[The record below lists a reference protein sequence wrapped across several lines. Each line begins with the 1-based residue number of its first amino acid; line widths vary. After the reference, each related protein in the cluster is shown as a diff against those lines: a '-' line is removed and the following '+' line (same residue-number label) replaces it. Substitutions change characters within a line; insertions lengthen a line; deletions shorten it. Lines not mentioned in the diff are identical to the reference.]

1 MSLYGESDGREP
13 YRRVDEALRTIA
25 KTLHPRTPLFF
36 MYGADD
42 VDEDEDEDEDED
54 AKLSCAFFNHV
65 SKLADSLR
73 PIVNAENRFVAIV
86 ANPGD
91 GYAAAL
97 CAVLLCGC
105 AFIPVD
111 REWSEVRQQRVLEHA
126 NPAAIVFVG
135 PRPPLIRTARWKGR
149 LIDAPEHVPR
159 VTGAAA
165 TSTPELP
172 APPPWAEDALYVVYT
187 SGSTVEPKGVVGTHT
202 GLLARARWAAEG
214 PMRMNPSPPE
224 RDDGE
229 ESELED
235 AEDAPVCRFFART
248 RGCLHTR
255 VGFVDSV
262 TETLCPLL
270 QGAPSVV
277 PQNYDSSDGQVLQ
290 YAMWEGEVT
299 HFSAVASLWERLIN
313 NWLVEINLTT
323 AVCSGEPMPVPLMKR
338 IIRNAG
344 GVYEGFDRENIIKN
358 FTLINLYGSTEVA
371 GDATELQIKRRL
383 IPSEVG
389 VDSDQRRYEVVYRNK
404 SSQLVPLDESLAFAP
419 AGFDLPFAQTIIVKR
434 EGEGAD
440 EKFSVVKEVGEVG
453 EVVVRGLGVA
463 SGYRD
468 AGGEIQGFGSGAIDE
483 LFKGDPMP
491 YHLTGDLGRWD
502 QKGLLHLE
510 GRVDDIVK
518 PFGERVNLNEISAA
532 AMKLAY
538 VTQAVARFW
547 SINEISHAD
556 GTAGT
561 GGAIAVYVVVN
572 GNMHHPSVVHQS
584 VVKSCR
590 QQGIPRVA
598 VPMEDAVMILPEMPL
613 NANGK
618 IDRSALP
625 LPRALNF
632 KGGTGKRKTMA
643 SSSDA
648 GADILTEMQ
657 KILGSGSE
665 WMKQSDDFFFA
676 GGASPDVIV
685 LAQTLG
691 VPAEVVVRHRTA
703 AAIAAAIAEPTA
715 EVMPSSSG
723 EIDVLPAEVLHRI
736 LAFVPLK
743 EQLSVM
749 RLVCKSWRKAV
760 DDTPAPLIQDETEP
774 QAPQGTLVRM
784 WSAHLGRCVD
794 ATPLLSNR
802 YTVSKSRTYI
812 GSHSQEVCCLDPD
825 GQVVWKKEL
834 PGRIEATIVFGKGVV
849 GRSRQRDEGSQ
860 LIVPCLDGKV
870 YCLDENTGKIL
881 WQYDTGGEVKCGLAL
896 TDCGYR
902 LETSTSLYQRPQEV
916 HVPGYGLLW
925 GQSHGGSAFAI
936 VASGP
941 HAGKAI
947 WRYQNSGPGVV
958 EPVVDDTYETQQD
971 VFFAN
976 LKGDVFVVEADA
988 VTKDWMEHGPDGI
1001 KEAKEYVGWSTN
1013 VGAPVFSTPSVHF
1026 QGTTVQ
1032 GMTFPIIVANVDGL
1046 VFGLDRDNGQKVW
1059 TVDLGCKIYAP
1070 IYSDI
1075 EEIMNDFAAKV
1086 LIGTADGEL
1095 VLLRRQQY
1103 GLPNPNLGEEKRE
1116 VADDEF
1122 YMTEV
1127 WRWKGRGG
1135 LRAGPVFLNTGRSG
1149 QVDKTGI
1156 FVAAWDSGEI
1166 SVFSYSDDKNVRL
1179 PRHLSTGRLPAPI
1192 FGTPAFAYDD
1202 HFFPVRREHG
1212 DVRIYVGCRD
1222 DRLHCLKV
1230 SDVRYGVKLD
1240 DGKPTDEMGDG

>member
-25 KTLHPRTPLFF
+25 KTLDARTPLFF

-42 VDEDEDEDEDED
+42 VDEDEDEDED

-111 REWSEVRQQRVLEHA
+111 REWSEVRQRRVLEHA

-135 PRPPLIRTARWKGR
+135 SRPSLIGTARWKGR

-165 TSTPELP
+165 TSTPTLP
-172 APPPWAEDALYVVYT
+172 DPPPWAEDALYVVYT
-187 SGSTVEPKGVVGTHT
+187 SGSTGEPKGVVGTHT

-235 AEDAPVCRFFART
+235 AGDAPVCRFVART

-277 PQNYDSSDGQVLQ
+277 PQKYDSSHIT
-290 YAMWEGEVT
+290 YAMLEEEVT
-299 HFSAVASLWERLIN
+299 HFSAVPSFWERLTN
-313 NWLVEINLTT
+313 DWLAEINLTT
-323 AVCSGEPMPVPLMKR
+323 AVCSGEPMPVPLMNR

-404 SSQLVPLDESLAFAP
+404 SSALVPLDESLAFAP

-468 AGGEIQGFGSGAIDE
+468 AGGEIQGFGSGAMDE

-598 VPMEDAVMILPEMPL
+598 VPMEDAVMILAEMPL

-648 GADILTEMQ
+648 GADILAEMQ

-703 AAIAAAIAEPTA
+703 AAIAAAIAEPSA

-760 DDTPAPLIQDETEP
+760 DDTPAPLIQDETEQ

-794 ATPLLSNR
+794 AAPLLSNR

-825 GQVVWKKEL
+825 GKVVWKKEL
-834 PGRIEATIVFGKGVV
+834 PGRIEATIVFGKG
-849 GRSRQRDEGSQ
+849 S
-860 LIVPCLDGKV
+860 
-870 YCLDENTGKIL
+870 
-881 WQYDTGGEVKCGLAL
+881 
-896 TDCGYR
+896 
-902 LETSTSLYQRPQEV
+902 
-916 HVPGYGLLW
+916 
-925 GQSHGGSAFAI
+925 
-936 VASGP
+936 
-941 HAGKAI
+941 
-947 WRYQNSGPGVV
+947 
-958 EPVVDDTYETQQD
+958 
-971 VFFAN
+971 
-976 LKGDVFVVEADA
+976 
-988 VTKDWMEHGPDGI
+988 
-1001 KEAKEYVGWSTN
+1001 
-1013 VGAPVFSTPSVHF
+1013 
-1026 QGTTVQ
+1026 
-1032 GMTFPIIVANVDGL
+1032 
-1046 VFGLDRDNGQKVW
+1046 
-1059 TVDLGCKIYAP
+1059 
-1070 IYSDI
+1070 
-1075 EEIMNDFAAKV
+1075 
-1086 LIGTADGEL
+1086 
-1095 VLLRRQQY
+1095 
-1103 GLPNPNLGEEKRE
+1103 
-1116 VADDEF
+1116 
-1122 YMTEV
+1122 
-1127 WRWKGRGG
+1127 
-1135 LRAGPVFLNTGRSG
+1135 
-1149 QVDKTGI
+1149 
-1156 FVAAWDSGEI
+1156 
-1166 SVFSYSDDKNVRL
+1166 
-1179 PRHLSTGRLPAPI
+1179 
-1192 FGTPAFAYDD
+1192 
-1202 HFFPVRREHG
+1202 
-1212 DVRIYVGCRD
+1212 
-1222 DRLHCLKV
+1222 
-1230 SDVRYGVKLD
+1230 
-1240 DGKPTDEMGDG
+1240 

>member
-1 MSLYGESDGREP
+1 M
-13 YRRVDEALRTIA
+13 
-25 KTLHPRTPLFF
+25 
-36 MYGADD
+36 
-42 VDEDEDEDEDED
+42 
-54 AKLSCAFFNHV
+54 
-65 SKLADSLR
+65 
-73 PIVNAENRFVAIV
+73 
-86 ANPGD
+86 
-91 GYAAAL
+91 
-97 CAVLLCGC
+97 
-105 AFIPVD
+105 
-111 REWSEVRQQRVLEHA
+111 
-126 NPAAIVFVG
+126 
-135 PRPPLIRTARWKGR
+135 
-149 LIDAPEHVPR
+149 
-159 VTGAAA
+159 
-165 TSTPELP
+165 
-172 APPPWAEDALYVVYT
+172 
-187 SGSTVEPKGVVGTHT
+187 
-202 GLLARARWAAEG
+202 
-214 PMRMNPSPPE
+214 
-224 RDDGE
+224 
-229 ESELED
+229 
-235 AEDAPVCRFFART
+235 
-248 RGCLHTR
+248 
-255 VGFVDSV
+255 DSV

-277 PQNYDSSDGQVLQ
+277 PQKYDSSHIT
-290 YAMWEGEVT
+290 YAMLEEEVT
-299 HFSAVASLWERLIN
+299 HFSAVPSFWERLTN
-313 NWLVEINLTT
+313 DWLAEINLTT
-323 AVCSGEPMPVPLMKR
+323 AVCSGEPMPVPLMNR

-371 GDATELQIKRRL
+371 GDATELQIKQRL

-404 SSQLVPLDESLAFAP
+404 SSALVPLDESLAFAP

-468 AGGEIQGFGSGAIDE
+468 AGGEIQGFGSGAMDE

-648 GADILTEMQ
+648 GADILAEMQ

-703 AAIAAAIAEPTA
+703 AAIAAAIAEPSA

-760 DDTPAPLIQDETEP
+760 DDTPAPLIQDETEQ

-794 ATPLLSNR
+794 AAPLLSNR

-849 GRSRQRDEGSQ
+849 GRCRLGDEGSQ

-870 YCLDENTGKIL
+870 YCLDENTGEIL

-896 TDCGYR
+896 TDCGSR
-902 LETSTSLYQRPQEV
+902 LETSTSLDQRPQEFMSL
-916 HVPGYGLLW
+916 GIDYYGVNRTVVRHL
-925 GQSHGGSAFAI
+925 QSLHQA
-936 VASGP
+936 
-941 HAGKAI
+941 
-947 WRYQNSGPGVV
+947 R
-958 EPVVDDTYETQQD
+958 TQ
-971 VFFAN
+971 VKLF
-976 LKGDVFVVEADA
+976 GDMK
-988 VTKDWMEHGPDGI
+988 T
-1001 KEAKEYVGWSTN
+1001 
-1013 VGAPVFSTPSVHF
+1013 
-1026 QGTTVQ
+1026 Q
-1032 GMTFPIIVANVDGL
+1032 GL
-1046 VFGLDRDNGQKVW
+1046 VLW
-1059 TVDLGCKIYAP
+1059 
-1070 IYSDI
+1070 
-1075 EEIMNDFAAKV
+1075 
-1086 LIGTADGEL
+1086 
-1095 VLLRRQQY
+1095 
-1103 GLPNPNLGEEKRE
+1103 NL
-1116 VADDEF
+1116 
-1122 YMTEV
+1122 
-1127 WRWKGRGG
+1127 W
-1135 LRAGPVFLNTGRSG
+1135 
-1149 QVDKTGI
+1149 
-1156 FVAAWDSGEI
+1156 
-1166 SVFSYSDDKNVRL
+1166 
-1179 PRHLSTGRLPAPI
+1179 
-1192 FGTPAFAYDD
+1192 
-1202 HFFPVRREHG
+1202 
-1212 DVRIYVGCRD
+1212 
-1222 DRLHCLKV
+1222 
-1230 SDVRYGVKLD
+1230 
-1240 DGKPTDEMGDG
+1240 

>member
-25 KTLHPRTPLFF
+25 KTLHPRTPLFCQIAF
-36 MYGADD
+36 
-42 VDEDEDEDEDED
+42 DEESYDERVD
-54 AKLSCAFFNHV
+54 AKLSCAFFGHV

-73 PIVNAENRFVAIV
+73 PIVNAEERFVAIV

-105 AFIPVD
+105 AFIPID
-111 REWSEVRQQRVLEHA
+111 REWSEERRQRVLEHA
-126 NPAAIVFVG
+126 NPAAIIFVG
-135 PRPPLIRTARWKGR
+135 PRPSLKRMARWRGR
-149 LIDAPEHVPR
+149 LIDAPDHVPE
-159 VTGAAA
+159 VTGAQ
-165 TSTPELP
+165 TSPELP
-172 APPPWAEDALYVVYT
+172 EPPPWAEDALYVMYT
-187 SGSTVEPKGVVGTHT
+187 SGSTGEPKAVVGTHE

-214 PMRMNPSPPE
+214 PMRMNPSPPQE
-224 RDDGE
+224 DGGE

-235 AEDAPVCRFFART
+235 AEESLDHTC
-248 RGCLHTR
+248 GCLHTR

-270 QGAPSVV
+270 QGASSMV
-277 PQNYDSSDGQVLQ
+277 PQDFSP
-290 YAMWEGEVT
+290 GEIKETMLYGEIT
-299 HFSAVASLWERLIN
+299 HFSAVPSFWEQLN
-313 NWLVEINLTT
+313 YEFLGEIKLTT
-323 AVCSGEPMPVPLMKR
+323 AVCSGEPMPVPLMNS
-338 IIRNAG
+338 IIRSLG
-344 GVYEGFDRENIIKN
+344 DTDPFEN
-358 FTLINLYGSTEVA
+358 FTFINLYGSTEVA
-371 GDATELQIKRRL
+371 GDATELQIKLRL
-383 IPSEVG
+383 IPSEVE
-389 VDSDQRRYEVVYRNK
+389 VDSYVERQYELVYRNE
-404 SSQLVPLDESLAFAP
+404 SSQLVPLDKSLAFVP

-440 EKFSVVKEVGEVG
+440 EKFIVVKEVGEVG

-468 AGGEIQGFGSGAIDE
+468 AGGEIQGFGSSALDE

-532 AMKLAY
+532 AMKLPY

-547 SINEISHAD
+547 STNEISYAN
-556 GTAGT
+556 GAGT

-572 GNMHHPSVVHQS
+572 RNRDPSVVRQS
-584 VVKSCR
+584 VVESCR
-590 QQGIPRVA
+590 QHGIPRVA
-598 VPMEDAVMILPEMPL
+598 VPMEDAVMILTQMPL

-618 IDRSALP
+618 VDRSAFP
-625 LPRALNF
+625 LPQALNF
-632 KGGTGKRKTMA
+632 KGGTGKRKTMP

-648 GADILTEMQ
+648 GADILAEMQ

-691 VPAEVVVRHRTA
+691 VPAEIVVRHRTA

-715 EVMPSSSG
+715 EVMPPSSG
-723 EIDVLPAEVLHRI
+723 KIDVLPAEVLQRI
-736 LAFVPLK
+736 IAFVPLK

-760 DDTPAPLIQDETEP
+760 DDSPAPLIQDETEQ
-774 QAPQGTLVRM
+774 QASRGTLVRM

-794 ATPLLSNR
+794 ATPLLSDTD
-802 YTVSKSRTYI
+802 TVSKSRTYI

-825 GQVVWKKEL
+825 GQVVWKVEL
-834 PGRIEATIVFGKGVV
+834 PGRIEARIVFGG
-849 GRSRQRDEGSQ
+849 DEGSQ

-870 YCLDENTGKIL
+870 YCLDENTGEIL
-881 WQYDTGGEVKCGLAL
+881 WEYDTGGEVKCGLAL
-896 TDCGYR
+896 TDRGSKPVEEPVPSTESQSSFLRRPRYVYVPGYR
-902 LETSTSLYQRPQEV
+902 LV
-916 HVPGYGLLW
+916 W
-925 GQSHGGSAFAI
+925 GQSHGDSAFAI
-936 VASGP
+936 AASGP

-947 WRYQNSGPGVV
+947 WRYENSGPGVA
-958 EPVVDDTYETQQD
+958 EPVVDGAV

-976 LKGDVFVVEADA
+976 LKGDVFVVNAAA
-988 VTKDWMEHGPDGI
+988 VTRDWVTNGPDGI
-1001 KEAKEYVGWSTN
+1001 KEAKEYVVWSTN

-1026 QGTTVQ
+1026 ELTQGTEL
-1032 GMTFPIIVANVDGL
+1032 PIHVANVDGL
-1046 VFGLDRDNGQKVW
+1046 VFGLNRDNGQKVW

-1070 IYSDI
+1070 IYSELD
-1075 EEIMNDFAAKV
+1075 ERYESFGPAKV
-1086 LIGTADGEL
+1086 LIGNADGEL
-1095 VLLRRQQY
+1095 VLLRQQRY
-1103 GLPNPNLGEEKRE
+1103 GLPDPHLGGEKRNLTNT
-1116 VADDEF
+1116 DEIC
-1122 YMTEV
+1122 MTEV
-1127 WRWKGRGG
+1127 WRWQGRGG
-1135 LRAGPVFLNTGRSG
+1135 LRAGPVFINTGRSR
-1149 QVDKTGI
+1149 QLDTDGI

-1166 SVFSYSDDKNVRL
+1166 SVFSYSDVKNGGL

-1192 FGTPAFAYDD
+1192 FGTPTFGHDD
-1202 HFFPVRREHG
+1202 HFVTGRSRGPLG
-1212 DVRIYVGCRD
+1212 DVRVYVGCRD
-1222 DRLHCLKV
+1222 ERLHCLKL
-1230 SDVRYGVKLD
+1230 SGIRYGVKLD
-1240 DGKPTDEMGDG
+1240 DGVDDGRRYVPVALFGGGLYSL

>member
-25 KTLHPRTPLFF
+25 KTLPARTPLFF

-42 VDEDEDEDEDED
+42 VDEDEDEDED
-54 AKLSCAFFNHV
+54 AKLSCAFFHHV

-111 REWSEVRQQRVLEHA
+111 REWSEVRQRRVLEHA

-135 PRPPLIRTARWKGR
+135 PRPPLIGTARWKGR

-165 TSTPELP
+165 TSTPTLP
-172 APPPWAEDALYVVYT
+172 DPPPWAEDALYVVYT
-187 SGSTVEPKGVVGTHT
+187 SGSTGEPKGVVGTHT

-235 AEDAPVCRFFART
+235 AGDALERT

-277 PQNYDSSDGQVLQ
+277 PQKYDSSHIT
-290 YAMWEGEVT
+290 YAMLEEEVT
-299 HFSAVASLWERLIN
+299 HFSAVPSFWERLTN
-313 NWLVEINLTT
+313 DWLAEINLTT
-323 AVCSGEPMPVPLMKR
+323 AVCSGEPMPVPLMNR

-371 GDATELQIKRRL
+371 GDATELQIKQRL

-404 SSQLVPLDESLAFAP
+404 SSQLVPLDKSLAFAP

-468 AGGEIQGFGSGAIDE
+468 AGGEIQGFGSGAMDE

-598 VPMEDAVMILPEMPL
+598 VPMEDAVMILAEMPL

-648 GADILTEMQ
+648 GADILAEMQ

-703 AAIAAAIAEPTA
+703 AAIAAAIAEPSA

-760 DDTPAPLIQDETEP
+760 DDTPAPLIQDETEQ

-794 ATPLLSNR
+794 AAPLLSNR

-834 PGRIEATIVFGKGVV
+834 PGRIEAMIVFGKGVV
-849 GRSRQRDEGSQ
+849 GRSRRGDKGSQ

-870 YCLDENTGKIL
+870 YCLDENTGEIL

-896 TDCGYR
+896 TDCGSR
-902 LETSTSLYQRPQEV
+902 LETSTSLDQRPRAV
-916 HVPGYGLLW
+916 HVPGYRLLW

-936 VASGP
+936 AASGP

-947 WRYQNSGPGVV
+947 WRYENSGPGVV
-958 EPVVDDTYETQQD
+958 EPVVDDTYDTQQD

-988 VTKDWMEHGPDGI
+988 VTEDWMEHVPDVI
-1001 KEAKEYVGWSTN
+1001 KEAKEYVRWSTN
-1013 VGAPVFSTPSVHF
+1013 VGAPVFSTPSVNF

-1075 EEIMNDFAAKV
+1075 EEINNDFAAKV

-1127 WRWKGRGG
+1127 WRWKGRGS
-1135 LRAGPVFLNTGRSG
+1135 LRAGPVFINTGRR

-1166 SVFSYSDDKNVRL
+1166 SVFSYSDDKNDRL

-1202 HFFPVRREHG
+1202 HFSPSWSRRPPRPLS
-1212 DVRIYVGCRD
+1212 DMRIYVGCRD

-1230 SDVRYGVKLD
+1230 SDVRYGVKID